1 MSKTFN
7 KQYNKS
13 MRSPAQYHIF
23 KILGW
28 PLSSSVNTIQY
39 RWFKICWWT
48 FLKKKF
54 FLSGISIDFFLT
66 SIYQHTDIHN
76 ASESFSTEQL
86 VYAATCNIIIYNMIS
101 LQYCHLWFKIN
112 KLFFKVVFKKKK
124 LKAYAINGLQLY
136 SYNTIVILTI

>member
-1 MSKTFN
+1 
-7 KQYNKS
+7 

-39 RWFKICWWT
+39 RWLKFVGGH
-48 FLKKKF
+48 FKKKF

-66 SIYQHTDIHN
+66 SILYQHTDIHN

-86 VYAATCNIIIYNMIS
+86 VYAAASNIRS
-101 LQYCHLWFKIN
+101 PTS
-112 KLFFKVVFKKKK
+112 VF
-124 LKAYAINGLQLY
+124 
-136 SYNTIVILTI
+136 